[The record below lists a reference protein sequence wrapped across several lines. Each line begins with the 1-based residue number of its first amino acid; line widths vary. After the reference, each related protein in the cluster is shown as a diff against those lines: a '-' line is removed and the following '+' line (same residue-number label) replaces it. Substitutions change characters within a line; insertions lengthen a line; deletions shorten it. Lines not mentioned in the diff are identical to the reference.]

1 MTDALLHRQTAGAN
15 VTRRRGVV
23 GRIGAYLIDV
33 WRRIALSVAVG
44 LKALWRMFRINTWRP
59 TVRHEFVRHSWQVG
73 IKALPATI
81 ITAIIL
87 GFVAVFQVFL
97 FTHGEFKIAAEA
109 LELGSLVLLTMVREI
124 APLVVGLIVI
134 GRSATVMIAELV
146 DMRLGG
152 QIHMLEA
159 QGIDIFDY
167 LVVSRAAALTVCT
180 FSLGVIFV
188 FLALVAG
195 QIMTGL
201 TGTFS
206 YGLLEFLIRSARFL
220 TPVEYLMLPLKTF
233 GIGLLIAVVAC
244 VTALRPTITDMD
256 VRELVPLGYMR
267 AVVATLILSGAITF
281 MVVA

>member
-1 MTDALLHRQTAGAN
+1 MTDAVVQRPTEGPD

-23 GRIGAYLIDV
+23 GQVGAYLIDV
-33 WRRIALSVAVG
+33 WRRVALSVAVG
-44 LKALWRMFRINTWRP
+44 LTALWRMFRINTWRP
-59 TVRHEFVRHSWQVG
+59 TVRQEFVRHSWQVG
-73 IKALPATI
+73 IKALPATV

-97 FTHGEFKIAAEA
+97 FAHGEFGVAAEA
-109 LELGSLVLLTMVREI
+109 LDLGNLVLLTMVREI

-146 DMRLGG
+146 DLRLGG

-159 QGIDIFDY
+159 QGVDVFDY

-195 QIMTGL
+195 QIMTAL

-206 YGLLEFLIRSARFL
+206 YGLLEFLVRTTRFL

-233 GIGLLIAVVAC
+233 AIGLLIAVVAC
-244 VTALRPTITDMD
+244 VTALRPTAADMD

-267 AVVATLILSGAITF
+267 AVVATLILSGAITA